1 MGGWWVEDEM
11 EGIHGGKT
19 FMEAL
24 ESFSLS
30 FGVEEDEEEEVWGL
44 YSVDLV
50 EWEEN
55 KVFI

>member
-19 FMEAL
+19 SMDDL

-30 FGVEEDEEEEVWGL
+30 FGVEEDEEEEVWGGD
-44 YSVDLV
+44 SEVR
-50 EWEEN
+50 EEN
-55 KVFI
+55 NVYI

>member
-19 FMEAL
+19 SMDAL

-30 FGVEEDEEEEVWGL
+30 FGVEEDEEEEVWGMD
-44 YSVDLV
+44 SVGR
-50 EWEEN
+50 EEN